1 MKQRFKLF
9 RRGEVFY
16 CEDTETCKQ
25 LSLHTK
31 DEAEARALLHAKN
44 ESLRQPVL
52 NRQIARAYLTASDP
66 QIARRTWQNVMDEIP
81 KLKSGSTRTRWETAV
96 NSKAFDPL
104 RERVVLET
112 RAEHF
117 LRVLETAGVSTNSY
131 LRRIH
136 SFALDM
142 DWLPWPVLAKKRW
155 PVLKFKPKRAVTW
168 EEHQKILA
176 GEHSPE
182 WTAFYQLLWFL
193 GGSQTDIAT
202 LRADNIDWTGRTVA
216 YSRAKTGSLSLIHF
230 GEAVAEILRSRPQ
243 EGFLFPMIALWK
255 QADRGKAFIRR
266 CRLVKVSGISLHSY
280 RYAWAER
287 ARSCGYPE
295 RFAQEALGHQSK
307 AIHRAYAKKAQVV
320 IPTLE
325 DYEKKA
331 AASAAVIVPLPLAA
345 A

>member
-1 MKQRFKLF
+1 
-9 RRGEVFY
+9 
-16 CEDTETCKQ
+16 
-25 LSLHTK
+25 
-31 DEAEARALLHAKN
+31 
-44 ESLRQPVL
+44 
-52 NRQIARAYLTASDP
+52 
-66 QIARRTWQNVMDEIP
+66 
-81 KLKSGSTRTRWETAV
+81 
-96 NSKAFDPL
+96 
-104 RERVVLET
+104 VLE
-112 RAEHF
+112 RG
-117 LRVLETAGVSTNSY
+117 GVSTNSY

-155 PVLKFKPKRAVTW
+155 PAFKFKPKRAITAA
-168 EEHQKILA
+168 EHQQILA
-176 GEHSPE
+176 GEHNPE
-182 WTAFYQLLWFL
+182 WHAFYQLLWFL

-202 LRADNIDWTGRTVA
+202 LRAEDIDWPGRTIS
-216 YSRAKTGSLSLIHF
+216 YSRVKTGSVSLIHF
-230 GEAVAEILRSRPQ
+230 GEAVAEILQSRPQ
-243 EGFLFPMIALWK
+243 AGFLFPMIALWK

-266 CRLVKVSGISLHSY
+266 RRLVKVSGVSLHSY

-331 AASAAVIVPLPLAA
+331 AAAAAVIVPLPLAA

>member
-1 MKQRFKLF
+1 MKQRFTMF
-9 RRGEVFY
+9 RRAGIFY
-16 CEDTETCKQ
+16 CEDVETHKQ
-25 LSLHTK
+25 LSLRTK
-31 DEAEARALLHAKN
+31 DEAEARTLLHAKN
-44 ESLRQPVL
+44 ESFRQPVL
-52 NRQIARAYLTASDP
+52 NRQMARAYLTASDP
-66 QIARRTWQNVMDEIP
+66 QIAKRTWQGVMDEIP
-81 KLKSGSTRTRWETAV
+81 KLKTGSTRVRWETAIK
-96 NSKAFDPL
+96 SKSFDPIRQL
-104 RERVVLET
+104 LVLET

-117 LRVLETAGVSTNSY
+117 LRLLESATVSTNSY

-155 PVLKFKPKRAVTW
+155 PALKFKTKRAITS

-176 GEHSPE
+176 GEANPE
-182 WTAFYQLLWFL
+182 WRAFYELLWAL

-202 LRADNIDWTGRTVA
+202 LRAEDIDWAGKTIS
-216 YSRAKTGSLSLIHF
+216 YSRQKTGSLSLIHF
-230 GEAVAEILRSRPQ
+230 GETVAEILRSRPQ
-243 EGFLFPMIALWK
+243 SDFLFPMIALWK

-266 CRLVKVSGISLHSY
+266 CRLVKVSGVSLHSY

-320 IPTLE
+320 LPTLE
-325 DYEKKA
+325 DYEQRA
-331 AASAAVIVPLPLAA
+331 AAAVIVPLPRAA